1 VIHEKAQELGRL
13 IGQGEEYRALQ
24 RAREALGEKK
34 ELDEKLKD
42 LEKLATGL
50 EQALAEGKQPGSDD
64 EKQYEQLVAEVQADA
79 AYQQLVA
86 AQSNFDKLMLKV
98 QEQIMEGMRK
108 GAESRIITLG

>member
-1 VIHEKAQELGRL
+1 MNEKAQELGHM
-13 IGQGEEYRALQ
+13 IGQGEEYKALQ
-24 RAREALGEKK
+24 RAREALEEKK
-34 ELDEKLKD
+34 ELEEKLKA
-42 LEKLATGL
+42 LEGLATGL
-50 EQALAEGKQPGSDD
+50 EKAAVEGKAPEPDA
-64 EKQYEQLVAEVQADA
+64 EREYERLVGEVQSDP

>member
-1 VIHEKAQELGRL
+1 VG
-13 IGQGEEYRALQ
+13 
-24 RAREALGEKK
+24 
-34 ELDEKLKD
+34 
-42 LEKLATGL
+42 
-50 EQALAEGKQPGSDD
+50 
-64 EKQYEQLVAEVQADA
+64 EVQSDP